1 MALFAIMFRFN
12 GVSFVNSAIPLSY
25 CGKLKWIFC
34 RFIETKKTQM
44 KILKNPL
51 LLVLIGLLSL
61 SLQACKTKKPVAKP
75 APPVET
81 KPEPVAEKPA
91 PAPEPEKPAPP
102 APAEKPNLN
111 FRNVQFEF
119 DSGVLKTAS
128 FEILDQVAREMKKDA
143 SIKFIL
149 NGHSSIEGSAEHN
162 MSLSVDRANSVK
174 SYLVNAGISGA
185 NLTIKGYGATQP
197 KASNSTEEG
206 RALNRRVEFEVVK

>member
-1 MALFAIMFRFN
+1 
-12 GVSFVNSAIPLSY
+12 
-25 CGKLKWIFC
+25 
-34 RFIETKKTQM
+34 M

-51 LLVLIGLLSL
+51 LIVLIGLISI

-75 APPVET
+75 TSPVET
-81 KPEPVAEKPA
+81 KTEPVEEKQQA

-102 APAEKPNLN
+102 APVEKPNFE

-128 FEILDQVAREMKKDA
+128 FEILDQVAREMKKDPTV
-143 SIKFIL
+143 KFIL

-174 SYLVNAGISGA
+174 SYLVNAGINAS
-185 NLTIKGYGATQP
+185 NLTIKGFGATQP
-197 KASNSTEEG
+197 KTSNSTEEG
-206 RALNRRVEFEVVK
+206 RAVNRRVEFEMVK